1 MSPIAN
7 GDRSNAKIL
16 SPCLPQILK
25 LVCKYSHTHLLTS
38 AIAAVAAIGVGA
50 TINVVA
56 AAAWIDFL
64 AIGLVAILTGAVSIA
79 VSTAV
84 SIAVSIVGGLSP
96 PVTGTSLEVCLGHV
110 VEFLERDEQPSA
122 FPQQCVCVCVC
133 VCVRARARR
142 ERGLA
147 CIRTPY
153 YAAFPTCCV
162 EDTTNHLT

>member
-1 MSPIAN
+1 M
-7 GDRSNAKIL
+7 
-16 SPCLPQILK
+16 
-25 LVCKYSHTHLLTS
+25 TS

-50 TINVVA
+50 TSNVVA

-84 SIAVSIVGGLSP
+84 SIAVSMVGGLSP

-122 FPQQCVCVCVC
+122 FPQQCVCVCLC
-133 VCVRARARR
+133 VCVRR